1 MYSIQ
6 NKTINKPITDDLI
19 MVLSCSNN
27 VEKYFVL
34 YKVINFDLNKDI

>member
-1 MYSIQ
+1 
-6 NKTINKPITDDLI
+6 
-19 MVLSCSNN
+19 MVLSCSDN